1 MHLKKVPR
9 EVFDLG
15 LEEIGLLISSGLKI
29 FYQVLLNYILVLIC
43 MKEENFIFIRDEMI
57 DPFSEIFMKIKF
69 EKINKGFVKLELSQV
84 GAKEL
89 KTIIRSLDVIS
100 CMVFLFG

>member
-1 MHLKKVPR
+1 MH
-9 EVFDLG
+9 
-15 LEEIGLLISSGLKI
+15 
-29 FYQVLLNYILVLIC
+29 
-43 MKEENFIFIRDEMI
+43 EENFIFIRDEMI

-84 GAKEL
+84 GAKEF

-100 CMVFLFG
+100 CVVFLFG